1 MPHRIQLRELEM
13 KRGPSLDRQI
23 VRELRRTDFPWTDE
37 TVYMNNAATGPL
49 PERSRR
55 VLDDLADRRMAP
67 YLLEELDMP
76 ALMAETRQTVAQLI
90 SADEC
95 EIGLTPNTGYG
106 INIAAQSLPLEPGDR
121 VVISDGEFPAN
132 VYPWLHMRRRG
143 IEVEMV
149 PRTAHGWPDEE
160 ALIERLN
167 SPSARALSI
176 SLVQFSTGYMAD
188 VERLAEACRS
198 AGCYFVVD
206 GIQGIGAT
214 PFDVA
219 ATAVDILACGG
230 QKWLLSPWGSGF
242 VYVRRELLESMHPP
256 AVGWMA
262 FEGTDDHTR
271 LTEYSTTYHS
281 DGRRL
286 ELVTLPYQD
295 LIAMKESVRL
305 LLDLGIDRIAQW
317 IGEVRRPLIDAARG
331 GQIKL
336 ASPTDGCHES
346 AIVCVVTAD
355 PMSSY
360 RRLREAGVVC
370 SFREGAIRLAPH
382 CYNLP
387 EETERVVQILTE
399 LR

>member
-1 MPHRIQLRELEM
+1 MDSAQSLDQQVVMQLRQ
-13 KRGPSLDRQI
+13 S
-23 VRELRRTDFPWTDE
+23 DFPWTAE

-55 VLDDLADRRMAP
+55 VLHEMTDKRVAPHLLDDL
-67 YLLEELDMP
+67 DMF
-76 ALMAETRQTVAQLI
+76 ALMKETRQTVARLI
-90 SADEC
+90 NADAG

-106 INIAAQSLPLEPGDR
+106 INIAAQALPLEPGDR
-121 VVISDGEFPAN
+121 VIISDGEFPAN
-132 VYPWLHMRRRG
+132 VYPWLHLKHRG
-143 IEVEMV
+143 VDVEVV
-149 PRTAHGWPDEE
+149 PRTERGWPDEE
-160 ALIERLN
+160 ALIQRL
-167 SPSARALSI
+167 SRPSTRVLSI

-188 VERLAEACRS
+188 VERLAEACRA
-198 AGCYFVVD
+198 AGCYLVVD
-206 GIQGIGAT
+206 GIQGIGNT

-219 ATAVDILACGG
+219 ATSVDIVACGG

-242 VYVRRELLESMHPP
+242 VYVRRELLENMLPP

-271 LTEYSTTYHS
+271 LTDYSTTLHS

-295 LIAMKESVRL
+295 LLAMKESIDL
-305 LLDLGIDRIAQW
+305 LLRLGIDHIAEW
-317 IGEVRRPLIDAARG
+317 LREVRRPIMDAALSG
-331 GQIKL
+331 KIEL
-336 ASPTDGCHES
+336 TSPMGDGHES

-355 PMSSY
+355 SLNSY
-360 RRLREAGVVC
+360 RRLRQEGVIC

-387 EETERVVQILTE
+387 EEAEKAVQILTE
-399 LR
+399 QR